1 MNSQDERSG
10 LSMASKCLERLKV
23 KSEMKKKVKSE
34 AQLSWQSLGQRELEP
49 DHFVPMGLGFSR
61 KKKWEEKKNKGELV
75 QEEHRSCGGMSTA
88 RKHTWAELRLRRQH
102 HPARALGASAAFA
115 VLGRAPNARTPVPGR
130 CLERAATSRRI
141 SVHGLRAWEQTKWA
155 G

>member
-1 MNSQDERSG
+1 MGPFYTDG
-10 LSMASKCLERLKV
+10 AGFLKE
-23 KSEMKKKVKSE
+23 KEM
-34 AQLSWQSLGQRELEP
+34 GR
-49 DHFVPMGLGFSR
+49 
-61 KKKWEEKKNKGELV
+61 EKKKGELG

-115 VLGRAPNARTPVPGR
+115 VLGRAPTARTPVPGR
-130 CLERAATSRRI
+130 CLERAATSSRI